1 MSGTKFHARWLTL
14 VAPLVLGGSAVA
26 QSTEGA
32 SAAATTE
39 LFVTSSECIA
49 CHSNLTSPS
58 GEDISIGYNWRA
70 SMMANSARDPYWH
83 AGVRRESMD
92 HPEAQAAIEDKCSTC
107 HMPMMRFTNAHA
119 GGRGQVFATLE
130 NQPANALAM
139 DGVSCTVC
147 HQIQP
152 DNFGQHESFDGG
164 FEIETETPTGQRHIF
179 GPHDVDG
186 GHERIMNSAS
196 RFVPTQTQHLKE
208 SELCG
213 TCHTLYTQALG
224 PNGTVIGELAEQM
237 PYQEWLH
244 SDFRNTQSCQDC
256 HMPELAQET
265 AITSVLGVPRPG
277 FSQHVFRGANAFMQR
292 LFNKYRN
299 ELGVTALPQELN
311 AAAQRSIDY
320 LGTQSARL
328 TIGAVSRSGNE
339 LDFTVA
345 VQNLGGHKLPT
356 AYPSRRVWLHV
367 AIRDSNGAVV
377 FESGALRPDGSIV
390 GNDNDEDG
398 TRFEPH
404 YREITAA
411 NQVQIYEPVLA
422 DQNGRLTTGLLS
434 GVRYIKD
441 NRLLPR
447 GFDKATATP
456 DIAVNGEAAT
466 DPDFIAATDS
476 IRYRIALPA
485 GRGPLQI
492 DVELMYQSIGFRW
505 AENLKAYDAAEPQ
518 RFVRYYADLAAYS
531 GMHLASASTTV
542 PP

>member
-1 MSGTKFHARWLTL
+1 MSSNTSRLSRL
-14 VAPLVLGGSAVA
+14 APLALLLVGSV
-26 QSTEGA
+26 
-32 SAAATTE
+32 AAAQTAVDGAATE

-49 CHSNLTSPS
+49 CHSNITAPS

-83 AGVRRESMD
+83 AGVRRESID

-119 GGRGQVFATLE
+119 GGQGKVFDSLADKA
-130 NQPANALAM
+130 ANPLAM

-147 HQIQP
+147 HQIEP
-152 DNFGQHESFDGG
+152 NNFGEHDSFDGG
-164 FEIETETPTGQRHIF
+164 FEIDTTTATGQRHIF
-179 GPHDVDG
+179 GPYEVDA
-186 GHERIMNSAS
+186 GHQRIMNSSS
-196 RFVPTQTQHLKE
+196 RFVPEQTQHLKRA
-208 SELCG
+208 ELCG

-224 PNGTVIGELAEQM
+224 ENGEVIGELPEQM
-237 PYQEWLH
+237 PFQEWLH

-256 HMPELAQET
+256 HMPLVAEDA
-265 AITSVLGVPRPG
+265 AITSVLGVPRPE
-277 FSQHVFRGANAFMQR
+277 FKQHTFRGANAFMLR
-292 LFNKYRN
+292 IFNKYRS

-311 AAAQRSIDY
+311 AAAQRAIDY

-328 TIGAVSRSGNE
+328 TIGSVSRSGGAV
-339 LDFTVA
+339 DFTVA

-367 AIRDSNGAVV
+367 TVRDATGIV
-377 FESGALRPDGSIV
+377 FESGALRPNGSIV
-390 GNDNDEDG
+390 GNDNDDDG

-404 YREITAA
+404 YREITAP

-422 DQNGRLTTGLLS
+422 DRNGRLTTGLLT

-447 GFDKATATP
+447 GFDKATAPP
-456 DIAVNGEAAT
+456 DVAVSGEAAA

-476 IRYRIALPA
+476 IRYRVPVAA
-485 GRGPLQI
+485 DRGPLEI
-492 DVELMYQSIGFRW
+492 SVELNYQSIGFRW

-518 RFVRYYADLAAYS
+518 RFVRYYEDMAAYS
-531 GMHLASASTTV
+531 GIKLASATASIGR
-542 PP
+542 